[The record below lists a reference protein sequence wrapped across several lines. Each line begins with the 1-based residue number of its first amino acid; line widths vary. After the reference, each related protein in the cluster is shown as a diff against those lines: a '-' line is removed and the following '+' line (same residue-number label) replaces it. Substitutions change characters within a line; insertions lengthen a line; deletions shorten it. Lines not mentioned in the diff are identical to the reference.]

1 MGLREEKKRRT
12 RKAIAELATQL
23 FVKRGYDAV
32 TTAEI
37 AERAQVSVPTLFNY
51 FPTKEALVFDED
63 GETETRLVKA
73 VRQRKSG
80 QTILEALLESG
91 LAELVAI
98 RGNQAKTFTK
108 LVEATPAL
116 GRHARQMWLQHE
128 QALGAAIR
136 KEATPRMTNL
146 EAQAVARFVLDS
158 YSRALCAARPKAT
171 LRALFKILETGWR
184 G

>member
-12 RKAIAELATQL
+12 RKAISELATQL
-23 FVKRGYDAV
+23 FAKRGYDAV

-37 AERAQVSVPTLFNY
+37 AARAQVSVPTLFNY
-51 FPTKEALVFDED
+51 FPTKEALVFDD
-63 GETETRLVKA
+63 DSATETRLVA
-73 VRQRKSG
+73 TVRKREPG
-80 QTILEALLESG
+80 QTILDALLASG
-91 LAELVAI
+91 LAELASI
-98 RGNQAKTFTK
+98 RRGQAKAFTK
-108 LVEATPAL
+108 LLEETPAL
-116 GRHARQMWLQHE
+116 SRYAHQMWLRHE

-136 KEATPRMTNL
+136 KEANPRLTKL

-158 YSRALCAARPKAT
+158 YYRALSAPRPKAA